1 VFDAPADGSSA
12 RDKVRSIFAA
22 IRAKLRAVTPAD
34 LKLILVA
41 LLAIGALVLL
51 VTRFKVNAFISLLLA
66 SLIVGLAAVAM
77 GAKSLTIT
85 GVVKSFGTGLGNV
98 MAGIAAV
105 IGLGTM
111 LGKLLAESGGAE
123 VLAKGF
129 ARFFG
134 PKRIQWCVMAL
145 ALAVG
150 LTTWFAVGFVL
161 LLPILLTLTYETK
174 QPFLKL
180 TLPLLSCMSVMHG
193 LMPPHPG
200 PVVAVAALKGN
211 MGLVLFWGFVIGIP
225 TAAIAGPLYARF
237 AVRFVEANPPP
248 LADRASTRPAAYRA
262 PGFGLTLWSILL
274 PVVLMLLATLAEL
287 LLPKDSRLLKV
298 ATFVG
303 HPVMALLIAVLF
315 ASWSLGT
322 RSRYTR
328 AQVLK
333 FTEECIS
340 AMGMTLLIVGG
351 GGGFAKVLT
360 DAGVA
365 EAISR
370 AGEAMHMPP
379 LLYGWLLAVFIR
391 VATGSATVAITT
403 ASGLLVPVLALH
415 PEYTPNQVALI
426 ITAMG
431 CGSLFLSHLNDSG
444 FWIVKDFLGLSVPQ
458 TLRTWTA
465 CETIVGVAGML
476 LSLLAFVLIS
486 PG

>member
-1 VFDAPADGSSA
+1 
-12 RDKVRSIFAA
+12 
-22 IRAKLRAVTPAD
+22 
-34 LKLILVA
+34 
-41 LLAIGALVLL
+41 
-51 VTRFKVNAFISLLLA
+51 
-66 SLIVGLAAVAM
+66 
-77 GAKSLTIT
+77 
-85 GVVKSFGTGLGNV
+85 VVKSFSDGLG
-98 MAGIAAV
+98 ATLGGIATV
-105 IGLGTM
+105 IALGTM

-123 VLAKGF
+123 VLARRF
-129 ARFFG
+129 AAFFG
-134 PKRIQWCVMAL
+134 PRRIQWCIMAL
-145 ALAVG
+145 ALTVG
-150 LTTWFAVGFVL
+150 LTTWFAVGFIL
-161 LLPILLTLTYETK
+161 LLPILLSLTRETR

-180 TLPLLSCMSVMHG
+180 VLPLLSCMSVMHG
-193 LMPPHPG
+193 VMPPHPG
-200 PVVAVAALKGN
+200 PVVAVAALN
-211 MGLVLFWGFVIGIP
+211 AQMGLVLFWGFVIGIP
-225 TAAIAGPLYARF
+225 TAAVAGPLFARYAVGRID
-237 AVRFVEANPPP
+237 ASPPP
-248 LADRASTRPAAYRA
+248 MPVRVETPVGLRA
-262 PGFGLTLWSILL
+262 PGYGLTLFSIVL
-274 PVVLMLLATLAEL
+274 PVLLMLLATLTEL
-287 LLPKDSRLLKV
+287 LLPKGSRLL
-298 ATFVG
+298 ATAQFIG

-322 RSRYTR
+322 RCRYTR

-365 EAISR
+365 DAIARGGEAI
-370 AGEAMHMPP
+370 HMPP

-403 ASGLLVPVLALH
+403 ASGLLVPELAHH
-415 PEYTPNQVALI
+415 PEFTANQIALI

-465 CETIVGVAGML
+465 CETIVGIAGML

-486 PG
+486 PH